1 MSKSDNPFLKKT
13 NKYFQ
18 KEPENNVGD
27 RWNNIKND
35 IELENNRRQEENKF
49 KKYNNKKNHYSKF
62 LRYSKPPK
70 KEEKKKEFNLEKQ
83 VDEFPSL
90 SVNK

>member
-13 NKYFQ
+13 NKYLQ
-18 KEPENNVGD
+18 KKPENNVSD
-27 RWNNIKND
+27 RWNNIKNE
-35 IELENNRRQEENKF
+35 IEIENTRRREENKF

-62 LRYSKPPK
+62 MRYTEPPK

>member
-1 MSKSDNPFLKKT
+1 
-13 NKYFQ
+13 
-18 KEPENNVGD
+18 
-27 RWNNIKND
+27 
-35 IELENNRRQEENKF
+35 F

-62 LRYSKPPK
+62 MRYTEPPK
-70 KEEKKKEFNLEKQ
+70 KEEKKKEFNLERQ

>member
-13 NKYFQ
+13 NKYSQ
-18 KEPENNVGD
+18 KKPENIVDD

-83 VDEFPSL
+83 VDDFPSL

>member
-13 NKYFQ
+13 NKHIQ
-18 KEPENNVGD
+18 KKPENIVGD

-35 IELENNRRQEENKF
+35 IELENNRRQEENTF

>member
-13 NKYFQ
+13 NRYPQ
-18 KEPENNVGD
+18 KKPENNVGD
-27 RWNNIKND
+27 RWNNIKNE
-35 IELENNRRQEENKF
+35 IEIENTRRREENKF

-62 LRYSKPPK
+62 MRYAEPSK